1 MYVELLSLLSHT
13 TIDLLPDPSV
23 YPFVIP
29 YPSHCAS
36 GCKIDPTPD
45 CDAGVSHLLFS

>member
-1 MYVELLSLLSHT
+1 MYVEILSLLSQT
-13 TIDLLPDPSV
+13 TDLLPDPSV

-36 GCKIDPTPD
+36 DCKIDFVPD
-45 CDAGVSHLLFS
+45 RDAGVSELLFS